1 MTATNDI
8 TGDSIKSRVN
18 TRTFEDN
25 FDRIFGKK
33 DKKAN
38 EYTANEQRKV
48 LAASDGSVPGIP
60 SACDD
65 YGNTDIEYDGGV
77 K

>member
-1 MTATNDI
+1 MTTTNDI
-8 TGDSIKSRVN
+8 TGDSIKSRVK

-38 EYTANEQRKV
+38 EHTANEQRKI
-48 LAASDGSVPGIP
+48 LASGNGSVPRIP
-60 SACDD
+60 SSCDD
-65 YGNTDIEYDGGV
+65 YGNTDIKNDGGV